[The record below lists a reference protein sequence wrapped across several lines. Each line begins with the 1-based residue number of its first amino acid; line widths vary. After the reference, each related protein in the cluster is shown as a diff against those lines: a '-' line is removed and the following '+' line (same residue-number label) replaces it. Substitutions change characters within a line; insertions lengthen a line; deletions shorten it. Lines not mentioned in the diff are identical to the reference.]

1 MNIKVSNL
9 SPVTSREELLD
20 CFAVYG
26 AVSDVSVGTYMLE
39 GKSRALGFVVM
50 HSNVQGQ
57 AAIDGLQ
64 GIELDGNLLV
74 VNKE

>member
-1 MNIKVSNL
+1 VNIKVSNL
-9 SPVTSREELLD
+9 SPVTFREELLD
-20 CFAVYG
+20 CFEVYG
-26 AVSDVSVGTYMLE
+26 VVSDVSVGTYMLE

-50 HSNVQGQ
+50 YSNAQGQ

-64 GIELDGNLLV
+64 GMELDGNLLV

>member
-26 AVSDVSVGTYMLE
+26 AVSDVGVGTYMLE

-50 HSNVQGQ
+50 PSNVQGQ

-64 GIELDGNLLV
+64 GMELAGNLLV

>member
-9 SPVTSREELLD
+9 SPVTSCEELLD
-20 CFAVYG
+20 CFAIYG
-26 AVSDVSVGTYMLE
+26 AVSDVNVGRYMLE

-50 HSNVQGQ
+50 PSKVQGQ
-57 AAIDGLQ
+57 EAIDGLQ
-64 GIELDGNLLV
+64 GMELDGNMLV